1 MIKAFVT
8 HLNNYSFYKVK
19 MIDPIKEYCRKKG
32 YANHVVKG
40 GLKYL
45 VTNWERTVASIT
57 NGYSFGLDDYLN
69 DMDGRKI
76 LNEVLDIAT
85 DEQKNLIEA
94 RIKIADESFF
104 SLTSLSPRC
113 IWGELNELKYGY
125 SRDKDWW
132 YYRIPIKL
140 PERSIEEF
148 KDI

>member
-104 SLTSLSPRC
+104 FAHIFKPSLHMGRA
-113 IWGELNELKYGY
+113 
-125 SRDKDWW
+125 
-132 YYRIPIKL
+132 
-140 PERSIEEF
+140 
-148 KDI
+148 